1 MNIFICEICGHL
13 EFNAIPQ
20 KCTVCGSEKEKFV
33 QNDKIFQES
42 QAKSP
47 EAEVKHV
54 PAVQVQKACGLI
66 PEKGC
71 TDILVR
77 IGKTLH
83 PMEEKHFIQFI
94 DCYQNERYLGRAML
108 SPGVYP
114 AACFHL
120 KEPTGKVTITE
131 HCNLHGYWKTE
142 IEL

>member
-1 MNIFICEICGHL
+1 MKIFMCEICEHL
-13 EFNAIPQ
+13 EFYEIPGN
-20 KCTVCGSEKEKFV
+20 CPVCRAKQEKFT
-33 QNDKIFQES
+33 QSDQIFQES

-54 PAVQVQKACGLI
+54 PAVQVNKECGLI
-66 PEKGC
+66 PEKAC

-83 PMEEKHFIQFI
+83 PMEDKHFIQFI
-94 DCYQNERYLGRAML
+94 DCYQNGAYVGRAQL
-108 SPGVYP
+108 SPGLYP

-131 HCNLHGYWKTE
+131 YCNLHGYWKAE
-142 IEL
+142 INL